1 MVFGM
6 SFGLDEAGYE
16 REHDEHKRD
25 DFDEWTIKDRISPAV
40 RNCRLTEKIATAKP
54 ASPAVFVVVGLE
66 RTPGNSSSILLHTG
80 GYQPYGHL
88 ILASRVQLSRLSI
101 QVGGRTETIE
111 KAPHPK
117 TRGWEES

>member
-1 MVFGM
+1 MVVGM
-6 SFGLDEAGYE
+6 SFGLDEADYE

-66 RTPGNSSSILLHTG
+66 RNRATPAQSSCIPEGINPTD
-80 GYQPYGHL
+80 
-88 ILASRVQLSRLSI
+88 I
-101 QVGGRTETIE
+101 
-111 KAPHPK
+111 
-117 TRGWEES
+117 